1 MFKQL
6 NKKRNQK
13 GFTLVE
19 LLVVVAIIGI
29 LAAIAIPQ
37 YNQYRSRAFIASAKS
52 DAKNLFTAVQAF
64 IADNPGARPGRR
76 YQHERHGLYNLSL
89 GRQDQPVSYLR
100 GYGGGGCHGH
110 QYQRQRIIY
119 YQCRWYGDEHS
130 STQINTPQKCPGNL
144 PRALFFA
151 PTFLRP
157 SSYKNFPILF
167 KAPII
172 DVLAKSPA
180 GLLEESRFLKMS
192 YDPSRS
198 LS

>member
-64 IADNPGARPGRR
+64 IADNPGAPLVGDTSTNGSAYATYVSAGRTSPSVTCAVTAAGIVTSSSSNSNGT
-76 YQHERHGLYNLSL
+76 Y
-89 GRQDQPVSYLR
+89 
-100 GYGGGGCHGH
+100 
-110 QYQRQRIIY
+110 IINAD
-119 YQCRWYGDEHS
+119 G
-130 STQINTPQKCPGNL
+130 TVANTL
-144 PRALFFA
+144 A
-151 PTFLRP
+151 P
-157 SSYKNFPILF
+157 K
-167 KAPII
+167 
-172 DVLAKSPA
+172 
-180 GLLEESRFLKMS
+180 
-192 YDPSRS
+192 
-198 LS
+198 